1 MTDRKVPFWVKMSDP
16 SRTFFDPTT
25 QVYIAQDAKAEIT
38 VVTKAIREALGAGGL
53 IFCEAPDGT
62 LPSDEDTD
70 IAPGSSTQETTSEGS
85 DASEGGEEL
94 PDTTGDESEQ
104 EETQTTEEET
114 QQEETQ
120 EEETQ
125 QDEEEKELT
134 LAEIA
139 KLSKNSSN
147 KPKNKR

>member
-62 LPSDEDTD
+62 LPSDEDNG

-104 EETQTTEEET
+104 EAAQTTEGETEGEENQQDKT
-114 QQEETQ
+114 QG
-120 EEETQ
+120 EEE
-125 QDEEEKELT
+125 ERELT

-139 KLSKNSSN
+139 KLSKNSAN